1 MKQLRQISILVRGA
15 QLLLL
20 VLALFLVVWLVPDA
34 GKKHAS
40 GTEASEAET
49 DGGDVAE
56 NEKNGAAGNLKEDG
70 SSAGEVIQDD
80 ADENASDVE
89 AALKRRTSR
98 KQLYKRKKVP
108 QKAQEETVY
117 MPPTIWLATDLHYQ
131 SPQMTDFQSAFD
143 TYTMGNDGTLVPYL
157 DEITEAFLEEVRT
170 VHPSALVLSGD
181 LSQNGEKAN
190 HEALAEK
197 LERVQAAGI
206 PVLVIPGNHDINH
219 PWAAT
224 YFDDQ
229 VSPAEGTSSEE
240 FYQIYH
246 KFGYDQA
253 MSRAS
258 DSLSYVYR
266 LDEKYWLMMLDS
278 CMCEPVHETGG
289 KLSEETVA
297 WMKTQL
303 EEAKKQGVTV
313 IPVSHHN
320 LLDESTLYPEEC
332 TIENTKEVTA
342 LLEAY
347 GVPVY
352 LSGHLHLQ
360 RIKKHTSNLNTP
372 GGYGIREIVTSP
384 LPMAPCQYSI
394 LNWQADGSLSYH
406 TKKVD
411 IAGWAQC
418 YGEED
423 ENLLNFDTYADQ
435 FLVDVIS
442 EQAFKALQSA
452 SKDIKEEMAR
462 LYADMNRDYCSG
474 TKIDVAKIR
483 KSEAY
488 QYWIR
493 YSGNDFWLARLQA
506 ILHDARTNNTVLE
519 LKAGV
524 DFPLP
529 GETIE
534 NPENAENEE
543 TAGADAGSP
552 AEEIQKKEESYGLRG
567 NCIQTAE

>member
-1 MKQLRQISILVRGA
+1 MKQLRQMSILVRGA

-56 NEKNGAAGNLKEDG
+56 NEKNRAAGNLEEDE

-80 ADENASDVE
+80 ADENASDGE
-89 AALKRRTSR
+89 TALKRRTSR
-98 KQLYKRKKVP
+98 KQLYKRKKEP

-117 MPPTIWLATDLHYQ
+117 MPPTIWLATELHYQ

-229 VSPAEGTSSEE
+229 VSPAEEQVRKSFTRFTISL
-240 FYQIYH
+240 
-246 KFGYDQA
+246 A
-253 MSRAS
+253 MIRRCPRLP

-278 CMCEPVHETGG
+278 CM
-289 KLSEETVA
+289 
-297 WMKTQL
+297 
-303 EEAKKQGVTV
+303 
-313 IPVSHHN
+313 
-320 LLDESTLYPEEC
+320 
-332 TIENTKEVTA
+332 
-342 LLEAY
+342 
-347 GVPVY
+347 
-352 LSGHLHLQ
+352 
-360 RIKKHTSNLNTP
+360 
-372 GGYGIREIVTSP
+372 
-384 LPMAPCQYSI
+384 
-394 LNWQADGSLSYH
+394 
-406 TKKVD
+406 
-411 IAGWAQC
+411 
-418 YGEED
+418 
-423 ENLLNFDTYADQ
+423 
-435 FLVDVIS
+435 
-442 EQAFKALQSA
+442 
-452 SKDIKEEMAR
+452 
-462 LYADMNRDYCSG
+462 
-474 TKIDVAKIR
+474 
-483 KSEAY
+483 
-488 QYWIR
+488 
-493 YSGNDFWLARLQA
+493 
-506 ILHDARTNNTVLE
+506 
-519 LKAGV
+519 
-524 DFPLP
+524 
-529 GETIE
+529 
-534 NPENAENEE
+534 
-543 TAGADAGSP
+543 
-552 AEEIQKKEESYGLRG
+552 
-567 NCIQTAE
+567 